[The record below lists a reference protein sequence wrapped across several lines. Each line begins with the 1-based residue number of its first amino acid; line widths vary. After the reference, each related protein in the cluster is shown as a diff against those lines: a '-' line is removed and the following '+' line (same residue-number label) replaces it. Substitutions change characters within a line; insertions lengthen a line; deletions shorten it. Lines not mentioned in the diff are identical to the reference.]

1 MAFKAAAREVLREV
15 GRRLHY
21 GDITE
26 LALEAG
32 YLASSGRT
40 PQNTMRARPAGR
52 GRRLPYGGITELAPE
67 AGYLAS
73 SGRPPQ
79 NTMRARLSVDVRDN
93 PETPFV
99 PTAPGGYGPTGTDR
113 GA

>member
-1 MAFKAAAREVLREV
+1 MDFNAAAREVLREV
-15 GRRLHY
+15 GRPLHY

-40 PQNTMRARPAGR
+40 PQNTMRAG
-52 GRRLPYGGITELAPE
+52 
-67 AGYLAS
+67 
-73 SGRPPQ
+73 
-79 NTMRARLSVDVRDN
+79 LSVDVRDN

-99 PTAPGGYGPTGTDR
+99 QTAPGVYGLKGMN
-113 GA
+113 